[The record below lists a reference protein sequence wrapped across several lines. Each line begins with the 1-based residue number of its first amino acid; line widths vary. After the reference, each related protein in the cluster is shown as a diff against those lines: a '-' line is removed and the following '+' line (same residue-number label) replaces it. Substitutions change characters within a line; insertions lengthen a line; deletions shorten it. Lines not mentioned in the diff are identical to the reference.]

1 MKGSP
6 VRVRAS
12 ALAISGGLWVG
23 VRVGGLR
30 LEPPLVVPE
39 TKIDEELTRLKALA
53 YATMAF
59 EYLLGDGL
67 TFAGAPRALAAELPL
82 RSGPVQRAER
92 RFYDTFDG
100 RLHAAGLACVCSDG
114 RLVLLDGDAEVA
126 WGDLSDGRDRLL
138 AGDLP
143 PGALRDALAA
153 VVDFRAL
160 LPVVEVRARIQ
171 TLALL
176 DDEQKTV
183 VRAIVEELSV
193 VRAGRRPRPL
203 EPRLRLVPVRGY
215 DRALERV
222 QHALEQRVG
231 LRPAARPLLDEAIIA
246 SGATPGGISSKVEV
260 ELTGQER
267 GDVAASV
274 VLRRLLAVIE
284 ANLPG
289 ALGDVDAE
297 FLHDLRVAIRRSR
310 AVQRELRGVFP
321 PSELAHFR
329 AEFRWLQRATG
340 RARDLDVY
348 VLEFDEYRL
357 LLPEAVRGDLD
368 PLLTVLQQRRAS
380 ARRGMVRA
388 LRSER
393 ACSLLRDWEQFLAGI
408 ESGGVS
414 GGPDAARSIA
424 DLAAARIAKVYRRM
438 VQMGRAIDAD
448 SPADAYHELRKQ
460 AKELRYL
467 LELFAAPLYPANV
480 VKPMTKVLK
489 SLQDVLG
496 RHQDREVQVTMLRS
510 LGDAVAAQPNG
521 ADGLLAMGRL
531 IERLAEQEA
540 AARDE
545 FASHF
550 AAFSSGAQRK
560 LVTDTFR

>member
-1 MKGSP
+1 
-6 VRVRAS
+6 
-12 ALAISGGLWVG
+12 
-23 VRVGGLR
+23 
-30 LEPPLVVPE
+30 
-39 TKIDEELTRLKALA
+39 
-53 YATMAF
+53 MAF
-59 EYLLGDGL
+59 EYLLRDGL
-67 TFAGAPRALAAELPL
+67 TFAGAPRALAAEIPL

-100 RLHAAGLACVCSDG
+100 RLRAAGLACVSSDG

-126 WGDLSDGRDRLL
+126 WAQSSDGRDRLL
-138 AGDLP
+138 ARDLP
-143 PGALRDALAA
+143 PGTLRDALAA
-153 VVDFRAL
+153 VVDVRAL
-160 LPVVEVRARIQ
+160 LPVAEVRARTR

-176 DDEQKTV
+176 DDQQKTV

-193 VRAGRRPRPL
+193 VRARRRPQPL

-215 DRALERV
+215 DKALARV

-231 LRPAARPLLDEAIIA
+231 LRPAERPLLDEAIIA
-246 SGATPGGISSKVEV
+246 SGGTPGGVSSKVEI
-260 ELTGQER
+260 ELVAQER

-297 FLHDLRVAIRRSR
+297 FLHDLRVAVRRSR
-310 AVQRELRGVFP
+310 AVQRELYRVFP

-329 AEFRWLQRATG
+329 AEFRWLQQATG
-340 RARDLDVY
+340 RARDIDVY
-348 VLEFDEYRL
+348 VLEFDEFRL
-357 LLPEAVRGDLD
+357 QLPEAVRGDLY
-368 PLLTVLQQRRAS
+368 PLLTVLQHRRAG

-393 ACSLLRDWEQFLAGI
+393 ACSLVRDWGQFLVGI

-438 VQMGRAIDAD
+438 VHMGREIDLD
-448 SPADAYHELRKQ
+448 SPPDAYHELRKK

-467 LELFAAPLYPANV
+467 LELFAAPLYPADV
-480 VKPMTKVLK
+480 VKPMVKVLK

-496 RHQDREVQVTMLRS
+496 RHQDREVQATMLRS
-510 LGDAVAAQPNG
+510 LSDAVAAQPNG
-521 ADGLLAMGRL
+521 ADGLMAMGRL
-531 IERLAEQEA
+531 IERLEEQEA

-545 FASHF
+545 FAERF
-550 AAFSSGAQRK
+550 AAFSSGAQHK
-560 LVTDTFR
+560 LVRDTFR